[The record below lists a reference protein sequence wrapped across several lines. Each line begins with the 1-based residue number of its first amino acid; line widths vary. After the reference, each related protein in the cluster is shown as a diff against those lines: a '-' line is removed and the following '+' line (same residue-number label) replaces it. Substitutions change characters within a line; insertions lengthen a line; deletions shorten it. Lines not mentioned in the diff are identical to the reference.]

1 MVITTNVIMIIMM
14 IIDKQELDENVM
26 EGLTSALLDLT
37 TGNSPRSAS

>member
-1 MVITTNVIMIIMM
+1 MVMTTNVTIIMM

>member
-1 MVITTNVIMIIMM
+1 MVMTTNVTIIMM

-37 TGNSPRSAS
+37 TGNSPRSASP